1 MCFEPARNNIKVVKK
16 FRKEA
21 AMKRYGDPMVEE
33 KEDDLY
39 LKILMLVL
47 CIRVSAITL

>member
-1 MCFEPARNNIKVVKK
+1 
-16 FRKEA
+16 
-21 AMKRYGDPMVEE
+21 MKRYGNPLVEE

-47 CIRVSAITL
+47 CIRVGATTL

>member
-1 MCFEPARNNIKVVKK
+1 
-16 FRKEA
+16 
-21 AMKRYGDPMVEE
+21 MKRYSNLIDEE

-47 CIRVSAITL
+47 CIRPGATTL